1 MLFAGCSRHAE
12 PEPALLTLEKE
23 IVLPCSTISVLE
35 ANETRTRRSEKNT
48 RRVAGRWQ
56 LLHFKV
62 IFDGKVALEGTDD
75 TFKKVGVWTKADSSV
90 TLFDELGYGSK

>member
-1 MLFAGCSRHAE
+1 MAE
-12 PEPALLTLEKE
+12 
-23 IVLPCSTISVLE
+23 
-35 ANETRTRRSEKNT
+35 
-48 RRVAGRWQ
+48 RWQ

-75 TFKKVGVWTKADSSV
+75 TFKKVSAVGVWTKADSSV